1 MSNILIIKHGS
12 LGDIVQISGVLK
24 DIREHHKSDKIYFM
38 TTNKFSKLFKNCPY
52 IDNIILD
59 ERKARINFFYYFGLF
74 RKLNYL
80 KFSKVYDLQNSSRT
94 YFYQR
99 FLRSSW
105 SSTRNILTSDETKE
119 KFDKEGVLER
129 FQIQL
134 KRSGIQ
140 KCENTLYPDFNWAV
154 DKNYRIKFQN
164 YIYIA
169 PFSSKNLVHKRWPYF
184 KELINIIKKE
194 HHNLNL
200 VTAPGNYDEIT
211 LAKKLGLEIILNNNN
226 PTSIQNLASI
236 IKNSKFVISND
247 TGPAHIAAHLNCDGI
262 VIFGTHTTPKKVSIE
277 RSNFKSISTSH
288 LKDLSAE
295 DVYKKISEKL
305 INISND

>member
-52 IDNIILD
+52 VDNIILD
-59 ERKARINFFYYFGLF
+59 ERRARINFFYYFGLF
-74 RKLNYL
+74 RKLNSL
-80 KFSKVYDLQNSSRT
+80 KFAKVYDLQNSSRT
-94 YFYQR
+94 HFYQR
-99 FLRSSW
+99 FLRSYW
-105 SSTRNILTSDETKE
+105 SSTRNILTSNETKE
-119 KFDKEGVLER
+119 NFDKESVLER

-134 KRSGIQ
+134 KRSGIE

-154 DKNYRIKFQN
+154 DKDYRIKFQK

-184 KELINIIKKE
+184 KDLINIIKQQ
-194 HHNLNL
+194 HHDLDL
-200 VTAPGNYDEIT
+200 VTAPGNYDEIK
-211 LAKKLGLEIILNNNN
+211 LAKKIGLEIILNHNN

-247 TGPAHIAAHLNCDGI
+247 TGPAHLAAHLGCKGLAL
-262 VIFGTHTTPKKVSIE
+262 FGGHTTPEKVSIE
-277 RSNFKSISTSH
+277 TGSFLSISSKNIRNISMEEVFDKIDSH
-288 LKDLSAE
+288 L
-295 DVYKKISEKL
+295 
-305 INISND
+305 

>member
-52 IDNIILD
+52 VDNIILD
-59 ERKARINFFYYFGLF
+59 ERRARINFFYYFGLF
-74 RKLNYL
+74 RKLNNL
-80 KFSKVYDLQNSSRT
+80 KFAKVYDLQNSSRT

-99 FLRSSW
+99 FLRSYW
-105 SSTRNILTSDETKE
+105 SSTRNILTSNETKE
-119 KFDKEGVLER
+119 NFDKESVLER

-154 DKNYRIKFQN
+154 DKDYRIKFQK

-169 PFSSKNLVHKRWPYF
+169 PFSSKNLVHKRWPFF
-184 KELINIIKKE
+184 KDLINIIKQQ
-194 HHNLNL
+194 HHDLDL
-200 VTAPGNYDEIT
+200 VTAPGNYDEIK
-211 LAKKLGLEIILNNNN
+211 LAKKNW
-226 PTSIQNLASI
+226 SRDY
-236 IKNSKFVISND
+236 SKS
-247 TGPAHIAAHLNCDGI
+247 
-262 VIFGTHTTPKKVSIE
+262 
-277 RSNFKSISTSH
+277 
-288 LKDLSAE
+288 
-295 DVYKKISEKL
+295 
-305 INISND
+305 